1 MKRTDAIERVF
12 AHYVILLNHLRAP
25 TAATGL
31 VKEATRELDELK
43 RQTQR
48 VKWLVKDGP
57 KCYAHTLV
65 PCQDGIR
72 SRTTVQKDAHDFRT
86 RAMAEAYVK
95 RFWGRVVKVRCK

>member
-1 MKRTDAIERVF
+1 MKRTDAIERLF
-12 AHYVILLNHLRAP
+12 AHYVILLSHRLGRGRH
-25 TAATGL
+25 TGL

-48 VKWLVKDGP
+48 VKWLVKDGS
-57 KCYAHTLV
+57 KCYAHVLV
-65 PCQDGIR
+65 PWHEGLR